1 MSRHRRLVAALAFIP
16 LQLAILSSQAEASK
30 TFGSRGAATS
40 GASECSIFSDDS
52 QPCDLSDL
60 LSGGFLPPDV
70 AAAVEKGRRPAPDL
84 DVLGDMLDAMSVLRD
99 DYFAHWVGTWPDGID
114 WTRAVVGTHVSGT
127 IRSLSE
133 ELASVRLDADGDDDV
148 ADWKLKSNL
157 IDSYFTQLVSYYF
170 GEDDFAIRNEAYDD
184 MLWVV
189 LGWLEAVRFLDTHT
203 DLHYAS
209 RSASHAETPNQM
221 TYYGNLW
228 IPAFAHRARIFWD
241 LASKGWDT
249 ELCGGGMI
257 WNPRLLPYKNAITN
271 ELFIAASISMYL
283 YFPGDD
289 NRSPF
294 SSPSPSLPPV
304 SKPRDPKYLQA
315 AVDGY
320 RWLSRSNMTD
330 ERGLYTDG
338 FHISGYRDRGNNNTR
353 CDEREDTVLTY
364 NQGVLLTGLRGLWE
378 ATAAPSYLADGH
390 RLIQSV
396 IAATGWDL
404 IADAPLDYDYDDE
417 FSSPT
422 NAEPEPGSSSRPRTR
437 PLPRWHGL
445 GRAGVLEDPC
455 DAAAVCNQDATTF
468 KGIYFHHLEAYCA
481 PLVMPAPDGGAAANS
496 DNSDS
501 DDEKLRAEVR
511 EAALNATS
519 RSHDAACASYRGWL
533 AHNARAA
540 LGTRDRHGK
549 FGQWWTAGLL
559 EKRVGGGGGWGPG
572 PGQGPWHWPTMADDG
587 VPRDID
593 EHTSNRTF
601 WKGPYDSDLLVG
613 PGHGSMGDVAGPPVS
628 QEHRPAHPNAYD
640 KATDQQP
647 LAPHN
652 SAEAGKQA
660 GRPLAPIGELRRRDA
675 SSNAQAQTDTEAETR
690 PVRGDPNN
698 RGRGRTVETQTG
710 GLALLRAYWKAQ
722 QAAARAR

>member
-1 MSRHRRLVAALAFIP
+1 MSWHRHLVASSVLAL
-16 LQLAILSSQAEASK
+16 LQLVSFCSEVQANDYEAQS
-30 TFGSRGAATS
+30 
-40 GASECSIFSDDS
+40 
-52 QPCDLSDL
+52 
-60 LSGGFLPPDV
+60 FLPPDV
-70 AAAVEKGRRPAPDL
+70 IAAVENGKYREPDF

-99 DYFAHWVGTWPDGID
+99 DYYAHWVGTWPDGID

-127 IRSLSE
+127 IRGLSE
-133 ELASVRLDADGDDDV
+133 ELASVRLDGNDDV

-170 GEDDFAIRNEAYDD
+170 GEDAFAIRNEAYDD

-189 LGWLEAVRFLDTHT
+189 LGWLEAVRFLNTHT

-209 RSASHAETPNQM
+209 GSSSQVTTSSGHTIVPNQT
-221 TYYGNLW
+221 TYHGNLW
-228 IPAFAHRARIFWD
+228 IPAFAHRARVFWD

-294 SSPSPSLPPV
+294 SAPPESSSLPPV
-304 SKPRDPKYLQA
+304 SGPRDPKYLQA

-320 RWLSRSNMTD
+320 RWLAGSNMTD
-330 ERGLYTDG
+330 GRGLYADG
-338 FHISGYRDRGNNNTR
+338 FHISGYRDRGSNNTR

-364 NQGVLLTGLRGLWE
+364 NQGVLLTGLRGLWD
-378 ATAAPSYLADGH
+378 ATAAVSYLADGH
-390 RLIQSV
+390 RLVQNV

-404 IADAPLDYDYDDE
+404 AADAPLDLDE
-417 FSSPT
+417 DLSSFPST
-422 NAEPEPGSSSRPRTR
+422 HSGDGTSHRPRHR

-468 KGIYFHHLEAYCA
+468 KGIYFHHLQAFCA
-481 PLVMPAPDGGAAANS
+481 PLTEQPLHPQTDDGS
-496 DNSDS
+496 
-501 DDEKLRAEVR
+501 AER
-511 EAALNATS
+511 ERKRETDGKNAFEAAK
-519 RSHDAACASYRGWL
+519 RSHDTACASYRGWL

-559 EKRVGGGGGWGPG
+559 GWGGTGGGAG
-572 PGQGPWHWPTMADDG
+572 GPWPTVADDG
-587 VPRDID
+587 VPRDFD
-593 EHTSNRTF
+593 ENLANHTF
-601 WKGPYDSDLLVG
+601 WKGPYDSDLVG
-613 PGHGSMGDVAGPPVS
+613 PTTESARPNDDDGS
-628 QEHRPAHPNAYD
+628 QEHMAKLPQYD
-640 KATDQQP
+640 EGT
-647 LAPHN
+647 
-652 SAEAGKQA
+652 AGQ
-660 GRPLAPIGELRRRDA
+660 RPLRPDDSPKEERTGRAAMVELRKRRRRTADA
-675 SSNAQAQTDTEAETR
+675 DAASTPRTETETGTR
-690 PVRGDPNN
+690 PPRDPNS

-722 QAAARAR
+722 QAAVRVARV